1 MPNMFRIKIVV
12 QELFDDNFKD
22 MFLQLKNVYGKDKL
36 IKTLA
41 LLNNRII
48 DDIEELKKEV

>member
-12 QELFDDNFKD
+12 QELYDDNFKD
-22 MFLQLKNVYGKDKL
+22 MFFQLKNVLGKDRL
-36 IKTLA
+36 IETLA
-41 LLNNRII
+41 LLTNRII